1 MAAYTTL
8 TANEIEQLTAPYD
21 LGPLVRV
28 EPLGGGLANSSFILS
43 TADRQFVLSV
53 CDEKDLAEIVILTS
67 ALDRLNAHG
76 FLTSALIRTRDG
88 RTHLEL
94 HGKPVYLKEY
104 IDGEVVRDLTPEML
118 YQVGEAL
125 ATLHEV
131 PPFGGIPE
139 TFAYGLEIF
148 DEMAGRK
155 DAFAAWLR
163 AEKGRFMTA
172 TPPQLPRGM
181 IHGDLFYDNMLFE
194 GGRLKAILDFEEV
207 CSYFLIFDL
216 GMCAAGSCTTEAGL
230 SLELT
235 AALVAGYQAKRRL
248 LDLEKKFLQDHI
260 AYGAAATAFWRYR
273 QFNIIHPGSGR
284 ENAYLQ
290 MKNLADQVNRL
301 DRENFNKAVFQE

>member
-104 IDGEVVRDLTPEML
+104 IDGSSRASSSRIHLLTRH
-118 YQVGEAL
+118 EA
-125 ATLHEV
+125 AT
-131 PPFGGIPE
+131 FDGIDFD
-139 TFAYGLEIF
+139 TQFLEIIECRCNVVLF
-148 DEMAGRK
+148 TRK
-155 DAFAAWLR
+155 
-163 AEKGRFMTA
+163 
-172 TPPQLPRGM
+172 
-181 IHGDLFYDNMLFE
+181 
-194 GGRLKAILDFEEV
+194 
-207 CSYFLIFDL
+207 
-216 GMCAAGSCTTEAGL
+216 
-230 SLELT
+230 
-235 AALVAGYQAKRRL
+235 
-248 LDLEKKFLQDHI
+248 
-260 AYGAAATAFWRYR
+260 
-273 QFNIIHPGSGR
+273 
-284 ENAYLQ
+284 
-290 MKNLADQVNRL
+290 
-301 DRENFNKAVFQE
+301 